1 MLFRSNAARHRFAFA
16 AVFFPFDEHGKRTRG
31 VTRGI
36 RGTGAGFAGRPM
48 RRHRLTP
55 GDSLETAGRLNGV
68 YVAKHHEVPADRLAQ
83 LLARV
88 HAGNLIT
95 VHESG
100 LQATFVPFHL
110 EQRRSGQVLVT
121 HLVRNNPQAVEPI
134 VGDALVILD
143 VDDAYISPSWYATNE
158 SLPNVPTWDYITIHI
173 GGPVRVLTSPDE
185 SLAAARA
192 LTLRMEQPAVLE
204 AVGEQKLHKMARAI
218 VGVEVLVRRVEAKAK
233 AGQHRHPDDLR
244 SVDTAAVSCLL
255 RFYHRFSV
263 DHVAWSC
270 ILLKRPA
277 P

>member
-1 MLFRSNAARHRFAFA
+1 
-16 AVFFPFDEHGKRTRG
+16 
-31 VTRGI
+31 
-36 RGTGAGFAGRPM
+36 M

-83 LLARV
+83 LLARG

-244 SVDTAAVSCLL
+244 SVLPHLEESGQTELASHVREVSLPYAERRHGTIETLRATHRLAA
-255 RFYHRFSV
+255 HPIEQPG
-263 DHVAWSC
+263 D
-270 ILLKRPA
+270 
-277 P
+277 